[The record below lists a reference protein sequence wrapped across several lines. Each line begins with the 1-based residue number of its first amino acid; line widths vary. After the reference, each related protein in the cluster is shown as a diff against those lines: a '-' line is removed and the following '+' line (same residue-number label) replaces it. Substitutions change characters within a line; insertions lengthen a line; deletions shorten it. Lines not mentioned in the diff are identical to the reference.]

1 MTNRPEPTNN
11 PPFEDATAD
20 ATAGDR
26 SLTRSTEI
34 GSTEI
39 DYPDFSLVLPVF
51 NEELGVA
58 PTIINLQ
65 ETLKSYPGHYEIIAV
80 NDGSRDRTGDIL
92 HQLPGIRVIDHTIN
106 RGYGAALKTGI
117 RHAKHALIVI
127 TDADGTYPN
136 ERIPE
141 LVQLVQQKQVDMV
154 VGSRTGENVQY
165 SNLRKIPKWFLV
177 RFAEWITTTKIPDLN
192 SGLRIFRKD
201 IADRFL
207 NILPNTFSFTTTI
220 TVAMLTNGYAVH
232 YEPIDYH
239 PRQGRSKI
247 KPIRDTLRFVQ
258 IILRTG
264 LYFAPMRILMP
275 VSITF
280 LIGFSLSL
288 GQDIFIRHD
297 LTEATLI
304 LLMAAT
310 QTGILALLADMIDKR
325 L

>member
-1 MTNRPEPTNN
+1 MN
-11 PPFEDATAD
+11 DSTASIAASNFPD
-20 ATAGDR
+20 DQTMGD
-26 SLTRSTEI
+26 RSTEI
-34 GSTEI
+34 A
-39 DYPDFSLVLPVF
+39 YPAFSLVLPIF

-58 PTIINLQ
+58 PTIQHLQ
-65 ETLKSYPGHYEIIAV
+65 KTLEGYPGRHEIIAV
-80 NDGSRDRTGDIL
+80 NDGSQDQTGKIL
-92 HQLPGIRVIDHTIN
+92 HQIPGIRVIEHNIN

-117 RHAKHALIVI
+117 RHAKYSLIVI

-141 LVQLVQQKQVDMV
+141 LVSLIQLTEADMI

-247 KPIRDTLRFVQ
+247 KPIRDTLRFIQ

-275 VSITF
+275 ISAAF
-280 LIGFSLSL
+280 AIGFGVSLA
-288 GQDIFIRHD
+288 QDIFIRSD

-304 LLMAAT
+304 LLLAAT
-310 QTGILALLADMIDKR
+310 QTAILALLADMIDKR